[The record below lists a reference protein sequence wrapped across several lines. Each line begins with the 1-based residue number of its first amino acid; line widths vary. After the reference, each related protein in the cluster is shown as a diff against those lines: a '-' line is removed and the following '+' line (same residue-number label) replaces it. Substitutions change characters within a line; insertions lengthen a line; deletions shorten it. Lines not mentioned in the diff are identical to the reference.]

1 LRTHPDKNPDNAGAT
16 AEFQRISE
24 AYNTL
29 SKHLTKPS
37 SQGYFD
43 SSNYDEYDDD
53 DYYDDNDYYG
63 FEDILFYR

>member
-1 LRTHPDKNPDNAGAT
+1 LRTHPDKNPGNADAT

-29 SKHLTKPS
+29 SKYLTKPS
-37 SQGYFD
+37 PQGYFD
-43 SSNYDEYDDD
+43 SSDYNEYDGD
-53 DYYDDNDYYG
+53 DYYDDDYYYG